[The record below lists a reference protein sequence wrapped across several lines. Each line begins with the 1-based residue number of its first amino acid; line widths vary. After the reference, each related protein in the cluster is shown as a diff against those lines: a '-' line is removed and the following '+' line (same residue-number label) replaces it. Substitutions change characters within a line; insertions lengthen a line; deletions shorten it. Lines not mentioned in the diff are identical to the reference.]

1 MSNIFGFHKYI
12 GWKIATIA
20 CTNYTSNIQS
30 QGFHQVCNIHLQS
43 WPLFH
48 VQVDAMQ

>member
-1 MSNIFGFHKYI
+1 MSNIFGFHNMLVERLPPLLAQI
-12 GWKIATIA
+12 
-20 CTNYTSNIQS
+20 TSNIQP

-48 VQVDAMQ
+48 VQVDAVQ